1 MTQFLP
7 LTAGGLTYVLSYDP
21 SGTPNQKPSF
31 TSTPVEAAVQN
42 EAYEYTAVATDPEDD
57 TITYSLDTFPTGMTI
72 GESTGVVDWTPTEAG
87 TESVVIRATDAH
99 GAYETQ
105 SFSVVVAAG
114 TNDPPAFT
122 STAVTTATEG
132 GLYAY
137 TAVAEDPEDDAIT
150 YSLDTYPT
158 GMTIGTYTGIIHWV
172 PTSTDTEAVV
182 VRATDSNGAY
192 STQSFNVTVG
202 SFAAAGG
209 VDIDAAWLADT
220 DNGGPSGPYYLD
232 TRNKIYR
239 LRTDVTTDGT
249 AFAIINSGI
258 TFNLNGHT
266 ITYGNA
272 TPIVV
277 TNGSFETGTGGAAT
291 GWDATHGAHCL
302 RTEGIY
308 LSNTVYDGDY
318 ALKCSGYEGDEY
330 VESTATVTLEANTT
344 YSLSAMFWHEHF
356 DGDNPS
362 TVYVKLINQG
372 DGDDVTVS
380 KAVALWR
387 GIQLTET
394 QFTTDATNLTYKIQ
408 AGAIIPSGATT
419 YVAYIDDI
427 KIQRTKVYGVSVS
440 AHNWDATSY
449 PGVTRYGRGTNAVV
463 MNGTVTQGQANS
475 TWGHAIYSYSSLGV
489 TTVDNMTLTVG
500 GPNSSAIYS
509 NKERF
514 VITDNDITSNVQ
526 TITSRDNYHG
536 AVIGQMSDSTIFRN
550 IIRNGPHAGICAGN
564 STIDSNTVQ
573 LKVKYTNAFAIM
585 TSGSANVHHNIID
598 CGYGDYA
605 AEGIMVGGAT
615 NGTRIHDNT
624 VTVQLLANNQEYGGA
639 QQEGCYAIQLEG
651 GTGITGCE
659 IYNNT
664 MTAIADEV
672 RATACRLGSGD
683 VSGVYVHDNH
693 FIATRTG
700 LIAGFDGI
708 TGTGDDVFAAPLKLS
723 YFDESELVFED
734 NILESNSQFIGRTS
748 YTHDVKLKR
757 CTLKATGD
765 TTGFRAFESA
775 NWAWTEEGSFH
786 DITFVDPE
794 FYDATTKT
802 LFTDSPILAYLGDVH
817 TMESFICAWTTTI
830 AVKNASGDPVPSA
843 TVTIKDKDET
853 VVYSGAADENGEAEV
868 VLDEFRTLGDVKT
881 SYNPYTA
888 AATSGELSGSDEFTA
903 DKTQTITVVVS

>member
-7 LTAGGLTYVLSYDP
+7 LTAGGLTYVVSYDP
-21 SGTPNQKPSF
+21 SGAPNQKPSF
-31 TSTPVEAAVQN
+31 TSTPVEEATQN

-137 TAVAEDPEDDAIT
+137 TAVAEDPEDDEIT

-232 TRNKIYR
+232 TQNKIYR
-239 LRTDVTTDGT
+239 LQTDVTTDGT
-249 AFAIINSGI
+249 AFVIINKNI

-277 TNGSFETGTGGAAT
+277 PNGSFETGTGGAAT

-344 YSLSAMFWHEHF
+344 YSLSAMFWHKGF

-380 KAVALWR
+380 RALALWR
-387 GIQLTET
+387 GIELTET

-419 YVAYIDDI
+419 YVAYVDDI
-427 KIQRTKVYGVSVS
+427 KIQRTKVYGVTVS
-440 AHNWDATSY
+440 AKSWNPAPY
-449 PGVTRYGRGTNAVV
+449 PGVTRYGNGPNAIIN
-463 MNGTVTQGQANS
+463 NGTIIQGQDNG
-475 TWGHAIYSYSSLGV
+475 TWSHAIFNYSTPN
-489 TTVDNMTLTVG
+489 TTVDHMSITVSG
-500 GPNSSAIYS
+500 ANSSALKGQDTTS
-509 NKERF
+509 W
-514 VITDNDITSNVQ
+514 VITDNDLTSNVR
-526 TITSRDNYHG
+526 TISVRDHFDG
-536 AVIGQMSDSTIFRN
+536 AVINDVGGTISGNR
-550 IIRNGPHAGICAGN
+550 IHNGPHTGIYAIRGT
-564 STIDSNTVQ
+564 STVDNNTIQ
-573 LKVKYTNAFAIM
+573 LKTKYTNAFAILAGN
-585 TSGSANVHHNIID
+585 GSEIHHNTID
-598 CGYGDYA
+598 CGSGEFTA
-605 AEGIMVGGAT
+605 RGIGVGGNTSGIIA
-615 NGTRIHDNT
+615 RIHHNT
-624 VTVQLLANNQEYGGA
+624 ITVQGTTDNQEYGGA
-639 QQEGCYAIQLEG
+639 MIGGAYGIQVESG
-651 GTGITGCE
+651 QDIE
-659 IYNNT
+659 IYENT
-664 MTAIADEV
+664 VTAVASVTEAYAF
-672 RATACRLGSGD
+672 RMNEEGEN
-683 VSGVYVHDNH
+683 VYVHDNV
-693 FIATRTG
+693 FRAIRTG
-700 LIAGFDGI
+700 SGVD
-708 TGTGDDVFAAPLKLS
+708 AAAIKLS
-723 YFDESELVFED
+723 NVSGTELRFEH
-734 NILESNSQFIGRTS
+734 NTLETNNQYLGSSSSVDGAQLVGS
-748 YTHDVKLKR
+748 V
-757 CTLKATGD
+757 LKASGD
-765 TTGFRAFESA
+765 LTGFRAIETF
-775 NWAWTEEGSFH
+775 NWQNNAVGAVQDVRW
-786 DITFVDPE
+786 VDNSY
-794 FYDATTKT
+794 FDTTSQT
-802 LFTDSPILAYLGDVH
+802 LL
-817 TMESFICAWTTTI
+817 
-830 AVKNASGDPVPSA
+830 KNASVLNSDGAEDPYSSFIHSFTTTFQVTDA
-843 TVTIKDKDET
+843 QGVAVANAAVTVVDKDNRE
-853 VVYSGAADENGEAEV
+853 VFSGTTDANGQVSV
-868 VLDEFRTLGDVKT
+868 VLDEFRTQGSTKT
-881 SYNPYTA
+881 TYSPYTA
-888 AATSGELSGSDEFTA
+888 AATSGELSGSQEFTA
-903 DKTQTITVVVS
+903 DQIQTITAVVE